1 MRVLG
6 LDLGARRIGLAL
18 SDSAGSI
25 AFPHGAIERRTTK
38 DDLAALLELIRD
50 HDVKRAVVGWPIH
63 MNGRVGP
70 EAKAAEA
77 FAAKLASTAG
87 IPVEILDER
96 WTTQEAERALAASK
110 PGKGRS
116 RNRERT
122 RRERVDALAA
132 TLILRTYLER
142 SQLASDSPS

>member
-6 LDLGARRIGLAL
+6 LDLGARRIGLSL

-25 AFPHGAIERRTTK
+25 AFPHAAMESRTTK
-38 DDLAALLELIRD
+38 DDLAALRTLIREN
-50 HDVKRAVVGWPIH
+50 DVEKAVVGWPIH
-63 MNGRVGP
+63 LSGRVGP

-77 FAAKLASTAG
+77 FAASLASAAG
-87 IPVEILDER
+87 IPVDVLDER
-96 WTTQEAERALAASK
+96 WTTQEAERALATTK

-116 RNRERT
+116 RNRERL

-142 SQLASDSPS
+142 SHLPSECVS